1 MEDSSA
7 YGEAFGDRL
16 RARAT
21 SFVRTLSNTN
31 IAVTEV
37 RADNPE
43 RGLSAPLSCEDAFLV
58 AVMLQDYPVHEYF
71 EDGRIAGVTSL
82 KTGETV
88 LYDVKRGP
96 QFVINNS
103 FHSVHFYFP
112 RAALDLVADGA
123 EAKRIDELRYQP
135 GAGVDD
141 AVMRGLVGSLR
152 QAFERPEQ
160 ASRLFV
166 EHVTLAA
173 CTHAAKTY
181 GGLRPATR
189 PAHGGLAPW
198 QIRRAEETLAAD
210 LEGDISLADLASDC
224 GLSASH
230 FSRAFRQSTGLS
242 PHQWLLRRRVG
253 LAKSLLSD
261 RKLTLSEVALACGF
275 ADQSHFTRVFARLTG
290 ISPGAWR
297 RNLD

>member
-1 MEDSSA
+1 MEDSTA

-21 SFVRTLSNTN
+21 SFVRSLSNTS

-43 RGLSAPLSCEDAFLV
+43 HGLSGQLSHDDAFLV
-58 AVMLQDYPVHEYF
+58 AVMLRDYPAHEYF
-71 EDGRIAGVTSL
+71 EDGRIADVTSL
-82 KTGETV
+82 KTGDTV
-88 LYDVKRGP
+88 LYDVKRSP
-96 QFVINNS
+96 QFVINNP

-112 RAALDLVADGA
+112 RSALELVAEGS
-123 EAKRIDELRYQP
+123 EAKPIDELRYQP

-141 AVMRGLVGSLR
+141 IVMRGLVASLR
-152 QAFERPEQ
+152 QAFEHPEQ

-173 CTHAAKTY
+173 CTHAAKIY
-181 GGLRPATR
+181 GGMRPAR
-189 PAHGGLAPW
+189 PTQGGLAPW
-198 QIRRAEETLAAD
+198 QRRRVEETLAAD
-210 LEGDISLADLASDC
+210 LEGDISLADLANDC
-224 GLSASH
+224 GLSTSH

-242 PHQWLLRRRVG
+242 PHQWLLRHRVDR
-253 LAKSLLSD
+253 AKSLLPD
-261 RKLTLSEVALACGF
+261 RKLSLSDIALACGF
-275 ADQSHFTRVFARLTG
+275 ADQSHFTRVFARLAG

-297 RNLD
+297 RNCD

>member
-7 YGEAFGDRL
+7 FGEAFGERL

-21 SFVRTLSNTN
+21 SFVRTLRHTQ

-37 RADNPE
+37 RNDDPPH
-43 RGLSAPLSCEDAFLV
+43 GLSGDQIREDAFLV
-58 AVMLQDYPVHEYF
+58 TLQLRDYPAHEYF
-71 EDGRIAGVTSL
+71 EEGRIAGLTSL
-82 KTGETV
+82 KAGETV
-88 LYDVKRGP
+88 LYDMKRNP
-96 QFVINNS
+96 QFLINNPI
-103 FHSVHFYFP
+103 HSVHFYFP
-112 RAALDLVADGA
+112 RAALELVADGA

-152 QAFERPEQ
+152 QAFEHPEQ

-173 CTHAAKTY
+173 CTHAATTY

-242 PHQWLLRRRVG
+242 PHQWLLRRRVE

-275 ADQSHFTRVFARLTG
+275 ADQSHFTRVFSRLAGT
-290 ISPGAWR
+290 SPGAWR
-297 RNLD
+297 RNSD